1 MILKQIALSLLI
13 GLSRYSGALAATN
26 PQDTIVVNQR
36 ELRPCRDTTYL
47 IEKAYATPLLATI
60 VRVRPSGWLYIHCP
74 TISKHMNLE
83 ACYLPLQASEEGLV
97 ILITGNVLEHPKR
110 NGRSSCRP
118 TLQFQL
124 TSLKVV
130 RQ

>member
-1 MILKQIALSLLI
+1 MVLKQIILGLLI
-13 GLSRYSGALAATN
+13 GLSGYGSALAATN
-26 PQDTIVVNQR
+26 PQDTIVVNRR

-47 IEKAYATPLLATI
+47 IEKAYTTPLLATI

-74 TISKHMNLE
+74 TISERMNLE

-97 ILITGNVLEHPKR
+97 ILITGNVLERP
-110 NGRSSCRP
+110 RSKGTSNCR
-118 TLQFQL
+118 TMLQFQL